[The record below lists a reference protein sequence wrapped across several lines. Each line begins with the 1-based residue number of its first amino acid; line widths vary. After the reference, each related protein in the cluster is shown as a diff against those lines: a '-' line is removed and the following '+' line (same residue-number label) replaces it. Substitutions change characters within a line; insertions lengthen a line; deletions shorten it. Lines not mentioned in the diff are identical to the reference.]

1 MASPACRPL
10 GVPGGQSVP
19 CPRPL
24 AGRGWHGPGLLPD
37 PGLCL
42 SLLPG
47 SLPMSGLFPCRGTGF
62 MGKNSS
68 QLPERRAVM
77 VSLWVAL
84 DQRQTEQQG
93 PAGAVPVEDQGC
105 FSGRRGNERLRL
117 SPVPR
122 LSIVSPLGAARC
134 VGAQPGPPDPG
145 RLGMGPRDGCG
156 DGLGCW
162 QAPHFPRLSGNRV
175 P

>member
-1 MASPACRPL
+1 MASPACRLL
-10 GVPGGQSVP
+10 GVPGGQSVA

-24 AGRGWHGPGLLPD
+24 AVRGRHGPGLLLV

-68 QLPERRAVM
+68 QLPERRAVI

-84 DQRQTEQQG
+84 DQRRTAARSCRGSAGGGSGLLFWQEGERVAQTEPRA
-93 PAGAVPVEDQGC
+93 PAEHRFP
-105 FSGRRGNERLRL
+105 
-117 SPVPR
+117 
-122 LSIVSPLGAARC
+122 ARC
-134 VGAQPGPPDPG
+134 SSVRWGSAWPPGS
-145 RLGMGPRDGCG
+145 RDGCG